1 MVDEGNKVVIIGL
14 GYVGLTL
21 AAHMARSGFSV
32 HGVEIRDEV
41 LEPLKSGRAFFLE
54 PGLDSLLGKIIA
66 EGSFTFSKEIPPSE
80 ENRIFIITVGTP
92 LKVDGTAN
100 IDFIQRVTESV
111 ASNLKDGDFVILR
124 STVKLGTTNTIV
136 KPILNQTNRKFGL
149 AFCPE
154 RTLEGA
160 ALSELGLLPQIIGTS
175 NESDKSKAN
184 FIFTKL
190 TSSVVHVS
198 SIETAELIKLT
209 DNMQRDVHFA
219 ISNEIAKIGNIFEI
233 DASEVITAGKL
244 GYPRTNLAMPG
255 PVGGPCLEKDTY
267 LLNESLG
274 WNTSLSLAARKTN
287 ESIIQD
293 SIDFLIPTLKNFSDV
308 CVDDDSPGIGFL
320 GLAFKGV
327 PETDDLRGSL
337 GVTLLNELRELF
349 VNGSFSFYD
358 PLIPNLKVQLGD
370 IAKYN
375 EIDEV
380 FSRSRLVIIT
390 NNHPKF
396 ANLDLDELSAKMPR
410 NSIIYD
416 LWGRYQTM
424 IDLNGNLRCSW
435 GSLGKARKIAK

>member
-1 MVDEGNKVVIIGL
+1 MAGKGNAVVVIGL

-21 AAHMARSGFSV
+21 AAHMARSGFKV

-41 LEPLKSGRAFFLE
+41 LEPLKNGRAFFLE
-54 PGLDSLLGKIIA
+54 PGLDSLLEKVTT
-66 EGSFTFSKEIPPSE
+66 EGLFTFSKDIPASD

-92 LKVDGTAN
+92 LRIDGTAN
-100 IDFIQRVTESV
+100 TDFIKRVTESV
-111 ASNLKDGDFVILR
+111 ANHLKDGDLVILR
-124 STVKLGTTNTIV
+124 STVKLGTTNAVV
-136 KPILNQTNRKFGL
+136 KPILEKTNREFGL

-175 NESDKSKAN
+175 NELDKSKAN
-184 FIFTKL
+184 SVFTKL
-190 TSSVVHVS
+190 TSTVVHVS

-219 ISNEIAKIGNIFEI
+219 ISNEVAKIGNVFEI

-274 WNTSLSLAARKTN
+274 WNNSLSLAARKTN

-293 SIDFLIPTLKNFSDV
+293 SIDFLIPALNDFSNLNE
-308 CVDDDSPGIGFL
+308 DDNSAGIGFL

-337 GVTLLNELRELF
+337 GVTLLNELRDHF
-349 VNGSFSFYD
+349 RNSDFSFYD
-358 PLIPNLKVQLGD
+358 TLVANLKSQLGH
-370 IAKYN
+370 IVKYD
-375 EIDEV
+375 EIEQV
-380 FSRSRLVIIT
+380 FSNSRLVIIT

-396 ANLDLDELSAKMPR
+396 SNLDLDMLSKKMPKK
-410 NSIIYD
+410 SIIYD

-424 IDLNGNLRCSW
+424 IDSSGNLRCSW
-435 GSLGKARKIAK
+435 GSLGKAKAILK

>member
-1 MVDEGNKVVIIGL
+1 MAGKGNKVVIIGL

-21 AAHMARSGFSV
+21 AAHMARSGFKV

-41 LEPLKSGRAFFLE
+41 LEPLKNGRAFFLE
-54 PGLDSLLGKIIA
+54 PGLDSLLGKVIT
-66 EGSFTFSKEIPPSE
+66 EGVFTFSKDIPASDE
-80 ENRIFIITVGTP
+80 GRIFIITVGTP
-92 LKVDGTAN
+92 LRVDGTAN
-100 IDFIQRVTESV
+100 TDFISRVSESV
-111 ASNLKDGDFVILR
+111 ANHLRDEDFVILR
-124 STVKLGTTNTIV
+124 STVKLGTTNTVV
-136 KPILNQTNRKFGL
+136 KPILEQANRKYGL

-160 ALSELGLLPQIIGTS
+160 ALSELGSLPQIIGTS
-175 NESDKSKAN
+175 NEVDKSKAN
-184 FIFTKL
+184 SIFTKL

-219 ISNEIAKIGNIFEI
+219 ISNEVAKIGNVFEI

-274 WNTSLSLAARKTN
+274 WNASLSLAARKTN

-293 SIDFLIPTLKNFSDV
+293 SIDFLIPALNSFSDL
-308 CVDDDSPGIGFL
+308 DTDDSSGGIGFL

-337 GVTLLNELRELF
+337 GVTLLNELRKLF
-349 VNGSFSFYD
+349 TNTDLSFYD
-358 PLIPNLKVQLGD
+358 PLVPNLQNQLGHVT
-370 IAKYN
+370 KYD
-375 EIDEV
+375 EVDEV
-380 FSRSRLVIIT
+380 FSNSRLVIIT

-396 ANLDLDELSAKMPR
+396 ANLDLDVLSAKMPR

-424 IDLNGNLRCSW
+424 VDSNGNLRCSW
-435 GSLGKARKIAK
+435 GSLGKAKAILK

>member
-1 MVDEGNKVVIIGL
+1 MAGKGNTVVIIGL

-21 AAHMARSGFSV
+21 AAHMARSGFKV

-41 LEPLKSGRAFFLE
+41 LEPLKNGKAFFLE
-54 PGLDSLLGKIIA
+54 PGLDALLEKVIT
-66 EGSFTFSKEIPPSE
+66 EGLFTFSRDIPASD

-92 LKVDGTAN
+92 LRIDGTAN
-100 IDFIQRVTESV
+100 TDFIKRVTESV
-111 ASNLKDGDFVILR
+111 ANHLNDGDLVILR
-124 STVKLGTTNTIV
+124 STVKLGTTNTVV
-136 KPILNQTNRKFGL
+136 KPILEQTNHEYGL

-160 ALSELGLLPQIIGTS
+160 ALSELGSLPQIIGTS
-175 NESDKSKAN
+175 NDTDKSKAN
-184 FIFTKL
+184 SVFTKL

-219 ISNEIAKIGNIFEI
+219 ISNEVAKIGNVFEI

-287 ESIIQD
+287 ESIVPD
-293 SIDFLIPTLKNFSDV
+293 SIDFLIPALNNFSDLKTE
-308 CVDDDSPGIGFL
+308 DNSTGIGFL

-337 GVTLLNELRELF
+337 GVTLLNELRDLF
-349 VNGSFSFYD
+349 LNADFSFYD
-358 PLIPNLKVQLGD
+358 PLVANLKSQLGHV
-370 IAKYN
+370 IKYD
-375 EIDEV
+375 EIEQV
-380 FSRSRLVIIT
+380 FSNSRLVIIT

-396 ANLDLDELSAKMPR
+396 SNLDLDMLSKKMPKR
-410 NSIIYD
+410 SIIYD

-424 IDLNGNLRCSW
+424 IDSNGNLRCSW
-435 GSLGKARKIAK
+435 GSLGKAKAILK

>member
-1 MVDEGNKVVIIGL
+1 MADKGNAAVIIGL

-21 AAHMARSGFSV
+21 AAHMARSGFKV

-41 LEPLKSGRAFFLE
+41 LEPLQNGKAFFFE
-54 PGLDSLLGKIIA
+54 PGLNSLLEKVIA
-66 EGSFTFSKEIPPSE
+66 EGAFSFSKDIPASE
-80 ENRIFIITVGTP
+80 DNRIFVITVGTP
-92 LKVDGTAN
+92 LRVNGTAN
-100 IDFIQRVTESV
+100 VDFIKRVSESV
-111 ASNLKDGDFVILR
+111 ASHLKDGDFVILR

-136 KPILNQTNRKFGL
+136 KPILDQTNRTYGL

-175 NESDKSKAN
+175 NEFDKSKAN
-184 FIFTKL
+184 SIFTRL

-219 ISNEIAKIGNIFEI
+219 ISNEVAKIGNVFEI

-293 SIDFLIPTLKNFSDV
+293 SIDFLIPALKNFSNIYTDGNSSGV
-308 CVDDDSPGIGFL
+308 GFL

-337 GVTLLNELRELF
+337 GVVLLNELRGLF
-349 VNGSFSFYD
+349 VNGDFSFYD
-358 PLIPNLKVQLGD
+358 PLVPNFQNHLGSVL
-370 IAKYN
+370 KYN
-375 EIDEV
+375 QINEV
-380 FSRSRLVIIT
+380 FSNSRLVIIT
-390 NNHPKF
+390 NNNPEF
-396 ANLDLDELSAKMPR
+396 ANLDLDVLSAKMPKR
-410 NSIIYD
+410 SIIYD

-424 IDLNGNLRCSW
+424 IDSNGNLRCSW
-435 GSLGKARKIAK
+435 GSLGKAKAILK

>member
-1 MVDEGNKVVIIGL
+1 
-14 GYVGLTL
+14 
-21 AAHMARSGFSV
+21 
-32 HGVEIRDEV
+32 
-41 LEPLKSGRAFFLE
+41 
-54 PGLDSLLGKIIA
+54 
-66 EGSFTFSKEIPPSE
+66 
-80 ENRIFIITVGTP
+80 
-92 LKVDGTAN
+92 
-100 IDFIQRVTESV
+100 
-111 ASNLKDGDFVILR
+111 
-124 STVKLGTTNTIV
+124 
-136 KPILNQTNRKFGL
+136 L

-160 ALSELGLLPQIIGTS
+160 ALLELGSLPQIIGTS
-175 NESDKSKAN
+175 NEIDKSKAN
-184 FIFTKL
+184 SIFTKL

-219 ISNEIAKIGNIFEI
+219 ISNEVAKIGNVFEI

-293 SIDFLIPTLKNFSDV
+293 SIDFLIPTLNNFSEI
-308 CVDDDSPGIGFL
+308 CEDDHSAGIGFL

-337 GVTLLNELRELF
+337 GVKLLNELRGLF
-349 VNGSFSFYD
+349 ANGSFSFYD
-358 PLIPNLKVQLGD
+358 PLIPNLQNHLGV
-370 IAKYN
+370 ITKYN
-375 EIDEV
+375 EINEV
-380 FSRSRLVIIT
+380 FSHSRLVIIT
-390 NNHPKF
+390 NNHPNF
-396 ANLDLDELSAKMPR
+396 SNLDLDMLSANMPKK
-410 NSIIYD
+410 SIIYD

-424 IDLNGNLRCSW
+424 IDANGNLRCSW
-435 GSLGKARKIAK
+435 GSLGKARAISK

>member
-1 MVDEGNKVVIIGL
+1 MAGKGNKVVIIGL

-21 AAHMARSGFSV
+21 AAHMARSGFKV

-41 LEPLKSGRAFFLE
+41 LEPLKNGRAFFLE
-54 PGLDSLLGKIIA
+54 PGLDSLLGKVIT
-66 EGSFTFSKEIPPSE
+66 EGVFTFSKDIPASDE
-80 ENRIFIITVGTP
+80 GRIFIITVGTP
-92 LKVDGTAN
+92 LRVDGTAN
-100 IDFIQRVTESV
+100 TDFIRRVSESV
-111 ASNLKDGDFVILR
+111 ANHLRDEDFVILR
-124 STVKLGTTNTIV
+124 STVKLGTTNTVV
-136 KPILNQTNRKFGL
+136 KPILEQANRKYGL

-160 ALSELGLLPQIIGTS
+160 ALSELGSLPQIIGTS
-175 NESDKSKAN
+175 NEVDKSKAN
-184 FIFTKL
+184 SIFTKL

-219 ISNEIAKIGNIFEI
+219 ISNEVAKIGNVFEI

-274 WNTSLSLAARKTN
+274 WNASLSLAARKTN

-293 SIDFLIPTLKNFSDV
+293 SIDFLIPALNSFSDL
-308 CVDDDSPGIGFL
+308 DTDDSSGGIGFL

-337 GVTLLNELRELF
+337 GVTLLNELRKLF
-349 VNGSFSFYD
+349 TNTDLSFYD
-358 PLIPNLKVQLGD
+358 PLVPNLQNQLGHVT
-370 IAKYN
+370 KYD
-375 EIDEV
+375 EVDEV
-380 FSRSRLVIIT
+380 FSNSRLVIIT

-396 ANLDLDELSAKMPR
+396 ANLDLDVLSAKMPR

-424 IDLNGNLRCSW
+424 VDSNGNLRCSW
-435 GSLGKARKIAK
+435 GSLGKAKAILK